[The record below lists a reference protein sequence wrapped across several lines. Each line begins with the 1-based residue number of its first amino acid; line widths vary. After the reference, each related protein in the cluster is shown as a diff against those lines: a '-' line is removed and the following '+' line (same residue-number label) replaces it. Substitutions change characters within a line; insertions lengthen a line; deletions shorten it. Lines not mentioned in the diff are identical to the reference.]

1 MNCAFLPSSISAMRY
16 NICERLNAARP
27 LHPLTAPLADTTA
40 SLKSFLEPR
49 QTLASFS
56 PDALVVL
63 SESVRHAVATRSDN
77 IRTPHLFMG
86 LLSFPDSGVI
96 AWGQSL
102 KADLNELSVQF
113 QELFHQD
120 KTPEHTKLF
129 LHREFLSDQVI
140 ELIRDAKDRSSIHAR
155 KTITPMDLLIS
166 LLTDSDSVVI
176 DCFQRI
182 GITAAKLTEYAVLAE
197 CRFSVSDD
205 SGMDAA

>member
-1 MNCAFLPSSISAMRY
+1 
-16 NICERLNAARP
+16 
-27 LHPLTAPLADTTA
+27 
-40 SLKSFLEPR
+40 
-49 QTLASFS
+49 
-56 PDALVVL
+56 
-63 SESVRHAVATRSDN
+63 
-77 IRTPHLFMG
+77 
-86 LLSFPDSGVI
+86 
-96 AWGQSL
+96 
-102 KADLNELSVQF
+102 
-113 QELFHQD
+113 LFHQD
-120 KTPEHTKLF
+120 KTPEHAKLF

-155 KTITPMDLLIS
+155 KTVTPMDLLIS

>member
-1 MNCAFLPSSISAMRY
+1 MDDVFENNGKLSLSLFSSDAM
-16 NICERLNAARP
+16 
-27 LHPLTAPLADTTA
+27 T
-40 SLKSFLEPR
+40 
-49 QTLASFS
+49 
-56 PDALVVL
+56 VL
-63 SESVRHAVATRSDN
+63 SESIKHAVATRSDN

-86 LLSFPDSGVI
+86 LLSFPDPGII

-102 KADLNELSVQF
+102 KADLNQLSIQF

-120 KTPEHTKLF
+120 KTPEHAKLF

-155 KTITPMDLLIS
+155 KKITPMDLLIS

-182 GITAAKLTEYAVLAE
+182 GVTSAKLTEYAVLAE
-197 CRFSVSDD
+197 CRFNFSDG

>member
-1 MNCAFLPSSISAMRY
+1 MDDVFENNGKLSLPYFSQNAM
-16 NICERLNAARP
+16 
-27 LHPLTAPLADTTA
+27 
-40 SLKSFLEPR
+40 
-49 QTLASFS
+49 
-56 PDALVVL
+56 VVL
-63 SESVRHAVATRSDN
+63 LESVRHAVATHSDN

-86 LLSFPDSGVI
+86 LLSFPDPGVI

-102 KADLNELSVQF
+102 KADLEQLSIQF

-120 KTPEHTKLF
+120 KTPEHNKLF

-140 ELIRDAKDRSSIHAR
+140 ELIRDARDRCFIHAR

-166 LLTDSDSVVI
+166 LLTDSDSVVV
-176 DCFQRI
+176 DCFERI

-197 CRFSVSDD
+197 CRFCVSDD